1 MVRVRSGVL
10 AHLKVEIP
18 AHMTHTRCLLLLMT
32 WLGAG
37 LLHAQVGVLK
47 GRLLDAVSEL
57 PVQGAHIRTTASG
70 GTISDA
76 KGEYTI
82 PIDTGSTDSL
92 FIGHLSYVPVAR
104 PVPAL
109 VHGGGGS
116 VIIKL
121 QPRTYSIPEVQVT
134 QARAEVVYRHAT
146 LNVGNY
152 VVSNEGVW
160 VLVYDRPQLWHPEQ
174 EAGMREL
181 KRARL
186 HLLDTLFK
194 ERSSLDMPEHVR
206 TMHVDHRGDPVLEG
220 VGQAWVPVSS
230 GGRVHVEPIPLNTLH
245 EAVLPWTDTVP
256 GWLLGNDRRE
266 DYPAFNHF
274 AFDPSTRTTFPICSV
289 VDEGTLQLF
298 RSQYKYMDGR
308 SKVVAMNME
317 RKLGVDKE
325 IIAGYM
331 TGFHHDRYF
340 HVPYAPLWVVQ
351 DTLCVFDHERGVI
364 RRSTLKSEALMEVPI
379 AYHKDQRW
387 ASLLLFDRELEQV
400 HVVMRKGSRTHLRKL
415 DVRTGTLSEPYI
427 LEHAYTA
434 ELQVH
439 DGHVYYTY
447 RPGGAWEQRTLYRE
461 ELR

>member
-1 MVRVRSGVL
+1 M
-10 AHLKVEIP
+10 
-18 AHMTHTRCLLLLMT
+18 LMT
-32 WLGAG
+32 WVGAG
-37 LLHAQVGVLK
+37 LLHAQVGVLN
-47 GRLLDAVSEL
+47 GHVLDAVTEL
-57 PVQGAHIRTTASG
+57 PVQGAHITTTASG
-70 GTISDA
+70 GAITDA
-76 KGEYTI
+76 KGAFAITI
-82 PIDTGSTDSL
+82 QPGSADTL
-92 FIGHLSYVPVAR
+92 FVGHLSYEPAAR
-104 PVPAL
+104 PVAAL
-109 VHGGGGS
+109 VQDGGGV

-121 QPRTYSIPEVQVT
+121 RSRTYTIPEVQVT
-134 QARAEVVYRHAT
+134 QARAQVVYRHAT

-152 VVSNEGVW
+152 VVNNEGIW
-160 VLVYDRPQLWHPEQ
+160 VLVYDRPQLWHPEH

-186 HLLDTLFK
+186 HLLDTLFN
-194 ERSSLDMPEHVR
+194 ERTSMDMPEHVR
-206 TMHVDHRGDPVLEG
+206 TMHVDHRGGPVMEG

-230 GGRVHVEPIPLNTLH
+230 GGKVHVEPIPLSTLH

-256 GWLLGNDRRE
+256 GWLLGNDRRS

-274 AFDPSTRTTFPICSV
+274 AFDPASQTTLPVCSV

-308 SKVVAMNME
+308 SKVIAMNME
-317 RKLGVDKE
+317 RKLGVDRE

-364 RRSTLKSEALMEVPI
+364 RRSTLMSDAVVEVPI
-379 AYHKDQRW
+379 VYHKDQRW
-387 ASLLLFDRELEQV
+387 ASMLLFDRELEQV
-400 HVVMRKGSRTHLRKL
+400 HVVMRKGSRTHLRRL
-415 DVRTGTLSEPYI
+415 DVHTGTLSEPNI
-427 LEHAYTA
+427 LEHAFPA

-439 DGHVYYTY
+439 DGYVYYTY
-447 RPGGAWEQRTLYRE
+447 RPEGAWEQRTLYRE

>member
-1 MVRVRSGVL
+1 MSY
-10 AHLKVEIP
+10 K
-18 AHMTHTRCLLLLMT
+18 RCFLILMT
-32 WLGAG
+32 WVAAG

-47 GRLLDAVSEL
+47 GRVLDTLTEL
-57 PVQGAHIRTTASG
+57 PVPGAHITTSVSG
-70 GTISDA
+70 GAITDA
-76 KGEYTI
+76 KGAFTI
-82 PIDTGSTDSL
+82 TIGPGRSDSL
-92 FIGHLSYVPVAR
+92 FISHLSYEPLAR
-104 PVPAL
+104 PIAAL
-109 VHGGGGS
+109 VRGGGGS

-152 VVSNEGVW
+152 VVNNEGVW
-160 VLVYDRPQLWHPEQ
+160 VLVYDRPQLWHPEH

-186 HLLDTLFK
+186 HLLDTLFN
-194 ERSSLDMPEHVR
+194 ERSSLAIPEHVR

-230 GGRVHVEPIPLNTLH
+230 GEGIQVEPIPLNTLH

-256 GWLLGNDRRE
+256 GWLLGNDRRV
-266 DYPAFNHF
+266 DYPAFDHF
-274 AFDPSTRTTFPICSV
+274 AFDPSTRTTLPICSV
-289 VDEGTLQLF
+289 VDKGTLQLF

-364 RRSTLKSEALMEVPI
+364 RRSTLTTDAVMEVPI
-379 AYHKDQRW
+379 AYQKDQRW

-415 DVRTGTLSEPYI
+415 DVRSGTLSEPYI
-427 LEHAYTA
+427 MEHAYPA

-439 DGHVYYTY
+439 DGYVYYTY
-447 RPGGAWEQRTLYRE
+447 RPEGAWEQRTLYRE
-461 ELR
+461 ELP